1 MFSKVSLIAAI
12 AAAIAIA
19 PPLVAGAPASDAA
32 DPGAATLQA
41 PVIREPFTPLPCTGK
56 PSNRNTLQQ
65 EGCAEQQILRTDAR
79 INTLASSVFGR
90 LPDRAAKIR
99 FIAAQ
104 RAWLDYRRADCLS
117 LSDVFEGGSE
127 APVLDAQC
135 TADRN
140 EQRIKDLRTFLTD
153 LGRSG

>member
-1 MFSKVSLIAAI
+1 M
-12 AAAIAIA
+12 
-19 PPLVAGAPASDAA
+19 
-32 DPGAATLQA
+32 
-41 PVIREPFTPLPCTGK
+41 
-56 PSNRNTLQQ
+56 
-65 EGCAEQQILRTDAR
+65 
-79 INTLASSVFGR
+79 SSVFGR